1 MIHTYSLIHD
11 DLPAMDD
18 DDFRRGKPTCHR
30 QFGEAA
36 AILAGDA
43 LLTQAFAI
51 VTGSPDLPPALSA
64 PIAAEIAGACGPEGL
79 IGGQMAD
86 LNAAGKEIDL
96 PALEYI
102 HTHKTGALL
111 LASVRCGAL
120 AAGGGEEDMKNLT
133 RYGRRVGLGFQIVDD
148 ILDIEGDPAETGK
161 ATGRDHRHQ
170 KATYPALFGVESSR
184 QRARELVEEALDAL
198 GRYGPEADS
207 LRGLARFIEK
217 RSH

>member
-1 MIHTYSLIHD
+1 
-11 DLPAMDD
+11 
-18 DDFRRGKPTCHR
+18 
-30 QFGEAA
+30 
-36 AILAGDA
+36 
-43 LLTQAFAI
+43 
-51 VTGSPDLPPALSA
+51 
-64 PIAAEIAGACGPEGL
+64 
-79 IGGQMAD
+79 MAD

-111 LASVRCGAL
+111 LASVRGGAI
-120 AAGGGEEDMKNLT
+120 AAGGGEEDMKRLT

-198 GRYGPEADS
+198 DRYGSEADS
-207 LRGLARFIEK
+207 LRGLARFIEE